1 MRLRRPPIF
10 YGWRVVVAGAVCL
23 FTAYGFGF
31 YPLTVAFKDIQA
43 EFEVSRGILSGAIAI
58 FGIITAIGFLLAGR
72 FCDKFGAPRVMR
84 VSVPLV
90 GLGIVLVGLTHNVVQ
105 LYAAFAIYSIGLSG
119 VSLVPINV
127 LVSTWFG
134 DKRGRAVGLLSAGV
148 SLGGFGGP
156 LVSGFLLTR
165 FGWRSMFWVLGLAA
179 WGLLVPLVL
188 WTMKTP
194 VRSANSGAAGVGRTS
209 ANTRTATLPFGG
221 SFTLRRALGTH
232 TFWLQAPAL
241 FLVSSVWVGVLSHT
255 PNFLRDGGLSPSQA
269 ALGLGLTSAMG
280 IWTKPLSGFLSD
292 RLSRVALFV
301 GFLLFQAGGV
311 YLLARMQGG
320 ASAFLALIILGI
332 GGGGAVP
339 LRPLL
344 TSQFFGNRQ
353 FGAVFGAL
361 EFAYALGG
369 AAGPLV
375 AGWVY
380 DRTGSYSIAF
390 LLFFA
395 AYVVAIGSYC
405 IAYYVRP
412 KSKVELRH
420 A

>member
-1 MRLRRPPIF
+1 M
-10 YGWRVVVAGAVCL
+10 
-23 FTAYGFGF
+23 
-31 YPLTVAFKDIQA
+31 AFKDIQA
-43 EFEVSRGILSGAIAI
+43 DFGVNRAILSGAIAI

-72 FCDKFGAPRVMR
+72 FCDKFGAPCVMR

-90 GLGIVLVGLTHNVVQ
+90 GLGIVLVGLAQNVVQ

-134 DKRGRAVGLLSAGV
+134 DRRGRAVGLLSAGV

-156 LVSGFLLTR
+156 LFSGFLLTR
-165 FGWRSMFWVLGLAA
+165 FGWRPTFWILGLAA
-179 WGLLVPLVL
+179 WGLLIPLVA
-188 WTMKTP
+188 WIMKSPPRATDSETAR
-194 VRSANSGAAGVGRTS
+194 VSRVATSTEAAAISFQR
-209 ANTRTATLPFGG
+209 
-221 SFTLRRALGTH
+221 SFTLRQALGTS
-232 TFWLQAPAL
+232 TFWLQALAL

-255 PNFLRDGGLSPSQA
+255 PNLLRDGGLSPSRA
-269 ALGLGLTSAMG
+269 ALGLGLASAMG
-280 IWTKPLSGFLSD
+280 IWAKPLSGLLSD
-292 RLSRVALFV
+292 RLSRVVLFV
-301 GFLLFQAGGV
+301 GFLLFQAAGVFLLTRLQGPASV
-311 YLLARMQGG
+311 YL
-320 ASAFLALIILGI
+320 ALVILGI

-369 AAGPLV
+369 AIGPLV

-380 DRTGSYSIAF
+380 DQTGSYLMAF
-390 LLFFA
+390 LLFMA
-395 AYVVAIGSYC
+395 AYVVAIGSYLV
-405 IAYYVRP
+405 AYYLRP
-412 KSKVELRH
+412 KSKV
-420 A
+420 AGQDP